1 MKSDLKVG
9 QVRKLDSIKGI
20 ADSRLVT
27 IAEIDSG
34 DATCLVFLLNN
45 MVEAATPRDVC
56 IPQILAG
63 SNYDLVLMS
72 DYLSRVDQA
81 RLVNNEV
88 LGQLDK
94 NLIQQIRD
102 SSFSQPYGGL
112 STELTTLGV
121 LIGGYPAQKY
131 DSVWYFRDNEFENFS
146 KLTFIRNPIS
156 VDHATR
162 FYINNKENMSAFLGT
177 QVPFDALRYLSITQ
191 SRITVSA

>member
-20 ADSRLVT
+20 ADSRLVA
-27 IAEIDSG
+27 IAEIDSS

-88 LGQLDK
+88 LGQLDE

-131 DSVWYFRDNEFENFS
+131 DSVWCFRDNEFENFS
-146 KLTFIRNPIS
+146 KLTFIRNLIS
-156 VDHATR
+156 VDHAAR
-162 FYINNKENMSAFLGT
+162 FLINNRKNMSAFAGA
-177 QVPFDALRYLSITQ
+177 QVPLDALRYHSIRQ
-191 SRITVSA
+191 STTTVSA